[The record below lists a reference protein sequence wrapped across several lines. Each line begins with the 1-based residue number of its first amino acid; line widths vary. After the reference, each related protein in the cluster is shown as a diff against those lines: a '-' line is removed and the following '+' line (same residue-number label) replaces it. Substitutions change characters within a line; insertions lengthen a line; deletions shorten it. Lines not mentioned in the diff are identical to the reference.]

1 MSAISDYSAHEALR
15 DGRTIE
21 IRALRPEDRDGLVS
35 AVKRC
40 SVQSIYRRFFG
51 IKTEFSEK
59 EISLFLD
66 IDFVEHVALVVV
78 LEQDSQPVIIGG
90 ARFVLVDPGRAELAF
105 AIVDK
110 YQRLGIGAAL
120 MRHLILIG
128 RMAGLRV
135 FLADVMP
142 DNSAMLGIFERS
154 GLKYSATREP
164 GVVHVVMEVQ

>member
-1 MSAISDYSAHEALR
+1 MSAIADYSAREALR

-21 IRALRPEDRDGLVS
+21 IRALRPEDREGLVS

-51 IKTEFSEK
+51 MRTEFSDK
-59 EISLFLD
+59 EVSFFLD
-66 IDFVEHVALVVV
+66 IDFVDHVALVAV
-78 LEQDSQPVIIGG
+78 LEQDSKPVIIGG
-90 ARFVLVDPGRAELAF
+90 ARFVLVEPGKAELAF
-105 AIVDK
+105 AVVDE

-120 MRHLILIG
+120 LRHLILIG

-142 DNSAMLGIFERS
+142 DNSGMLRIFERS

-164 GVVHVVMEVQ
+164 GVVHVVLEFE